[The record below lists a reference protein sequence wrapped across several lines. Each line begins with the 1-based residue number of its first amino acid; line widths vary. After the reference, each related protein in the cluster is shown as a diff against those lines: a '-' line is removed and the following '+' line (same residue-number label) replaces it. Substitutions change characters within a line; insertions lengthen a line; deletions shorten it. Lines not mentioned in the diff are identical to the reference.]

1 MLRHAKHPSTYGVDV
16 SADGTD
22 RHERPRHLHV
32 GTVLPLLVHRVV
44 GLGAAQVF
52 RLLLGVGQG
61 TFTAYCIDDA
71 AGRRR
76 ANSSAGNL
84 KRRLK
89 KNKCHTMI
97 ANITDALV
105 KT

>member
-1 MLRHAKHPSTYGVDV
+1 MPRHAKHPSTYGVDV

-22 RHERPRHLHV
+22 RHERPRHLHA

-44 GLGAAQVF
+44 GLGAAQVL

-61 TFTAYCIDDA
+61 TFTADCIDDA

-76 ANSSAGNL
+76 ANGSAGNL
-84 KRRLK
+84 KCRLK
-89 KNKCHTMI
+89 TYKRHATI
-97 ANITDALV
+97 ANIADALE
-105 KT
+105 KI